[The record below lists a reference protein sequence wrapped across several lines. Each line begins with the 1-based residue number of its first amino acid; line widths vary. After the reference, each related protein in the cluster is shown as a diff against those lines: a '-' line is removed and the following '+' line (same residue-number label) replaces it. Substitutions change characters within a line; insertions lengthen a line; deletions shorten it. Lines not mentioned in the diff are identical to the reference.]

1 MNSDRPS
8 PEILGRLLGI
18 TAARKAL
25 LAASLGCA
33 LIILPLN
40 MAAQTLDFTPVVSVN
55 DRVITQFEID
65 QRAAFLSILNAP
77 GDLQAR
83 ARDSLIEERL
93 QIEAA
98 SAAGITIT
106 QDQIFAGIEEFAAR
120 ANLDGQ
126 GLIDGLAEEGIAYE
140 TLRDFISAGVL
151 WRETLRARFG
161 ARAQISEAEID
172 RALAL
177 GSSGDGAQIRL
188 AELIL
193 PIEGNNVEELR
204 AELLGIA
211 EQVDGSTAAFAEA
224 ARTRSAAPTAVDG
237 GALDWRPLSTL
248 PQGLAAILVTLD
260 IGDVTEPVPLGPGIG
275 LFQVLGF
282 EEAPYRYPSASAYDY
297 ATVLLTG
304 ADAAERA
311 VQIAAQNDRCD
322 DLYGTI
328 PGQFERVSVPSG
340 QVPADIATVLSR
352 LDPNESA
359 STLRRNDGQDV
370 LMVWLCNRTVEL
382 EEGAREEVRQAL
394 FSQRLESYAS
404 GYLEELRA
412 DAIIRELD

>member
-8 PEILGRLLGI
+8 PKTLGRLFGI
-18 TAARKAL
+18 SEARKAL

-33 LIILPLN
+33 LIFLPQN
-40 MAAQTLDFTPVVSVN
+40 AATQTLDFTPIVSVN
-55 DRVITQFEID
+55 DRVITQFEIE

-83 ARDSLIEERL
+83 ARESLIEERL

-98 SAAGITIT
+98 ATAGITVT

-161 ARAQISEAEID
+161 ARAQISDAEID

-193 PIEGNNVEELR
+193 PIEGNNVEALR
-204 AELLGIA
+204 GELLSIA

-282 EEAPYRYPSASAYDY
+282 EEAAYRYPSASAYDY
-297 ATVLLTG
+297 ATVLLSG
-304 ADAAERA
+304 ADATERA
-311 VQIAAQNDRCD
+311 DQIAAQNDRCD

-328 PGQFERVSVPSG
+328 PGQFERISAPSG
-340 QVPADIATVLSR
+340 QVPSDIAAVLSR
-352 LDPNESA
+352 LDPHESSSA
-359 STLRRNDGQDV
+359 LRRNNGQDV

-394 FSQRLESYAS
+394 FSQRLESYAA